1 MHQDH
6 SHPHHHHTHDHSH
19 GHSHDV
25 PSQLSVEEKL
35 IKLLEHWV
43 KHNVDH
49 ADTYTEWA
57 EKSKASHLEAVAG
70 LLAEAAQI
78 SRSVNTKFEA
88 ALALLK
94 KA

>member
-6 SHPHHHHTHDHSH
+6 SHPHHPHTHVHSH
-19 GHSHDV
+19 GHSHDE
-25 PSQLSVEEKL
+25 PSHLSFEEKL
-35 IKLLEHWV
+35 IKLLAHWI

-57 EKSKASHLEAVAG
+57 EKSKASHLETVAG

-78 SRSVNTKFEA
+78 SRSVNAKFEA